1 MARLKK
7 PADER
12 LFMLIKNWLGVYLP
26 TERKASPCTIANYRQ
41 ALNQFLTYL
50 AERNGT
56 KLAAVTFDMMNADS
70 LNAYLNTEHKRK
82 AIEKAME
89 HSRLTTELSASNGQ
103 PAYKITDEDLL
114 KRLYGLD

>member
-70 LNAYLNTEHKRK
+70 LNTEHKRK

-89 HSRLTTELSASNGQ
+89 HSRVTTGLSAGSKQ
-103 PAYKITDEDLL
+103 PAYQIINEELL
-114 KRLYGLD
+114 KRLYGLA